1 MLDTA
6 GFKQTLKDASDDE
19 ARALFGWA
27 KACMEVRGLIE
38 IEGAAPTRKRRSDAG
53 QARTAGQPTVE
64 AVRERIQASLT
75 GLPDENQ
82 K

>member
-6 GFKQTLKDASDDE
+6 GFKQTLKDASDSE
-19 ARALFGWA
+19 AIALFVWA

-38 IEGAAPTRKRRSDAG
+38 IEGAARTLKRRSDAG
-53 QARTAGQPTVE
+53 QQRSGATVE
-64 AVRERIQASLT
+64 SVRERIQPTLS
-75 GLPDENQ
+75 GIPGD